1 MHRRETDTGNE
12 GVFEVQSAD
21 GTAIAV
27 WVEGN
32 GPPLVLVHGALS
44 DHTTF
49 ALLVAD
55 LSDRMTTFAMD
66 RRGRAASGDGTGE
79 YSIEREFED
88 VAMVADAVAMRT
100 GQRVALWGHSYG
112 ADCAMGGA
120 GLTKSVDHMALYEPG
135 FATEYPPDA
144 VDAIDRA
151 VARGDNEGAIL
162 ALLHGIIGATDEE
175 VEFMRSSPLWQT
187 RLANVRT
194 MPRELRGEGN
204 WVYRAGRFDAVTAPT
219 LLLSGSESPPIQQ
232 EASHMAL
239 AALPNAR
246 ITVLGGHGHIAH
258 QTDPAMIASVIWSF
272 VSS

>member
-1 MHRRETDTGNE
+1 MSNE
-12 GVFEVQSAD
+12 GGFEVQSAD
-21 GTAIAV
+21 GTTIAV
-27 WVEGN
+27 WVEGT

-49 ALLVAD
+49 ALLVAE
-55 LSDRMTTFAMD
+55 LRARMTTFAMD

-88 VAMVADAVAMRT
+88 VAAVADAVATRT

-112 ADCAMGGA
+112 ADCVMGGA
-120 GLTKSVDHMALYEPG
+120 GLTKNVDHVVLYEPG
-135 FATEYPPDA
+135 FATEYPAEA
-144 VDAIDRA
+144 VEAIDSA
-151 VARGDNEGAIL
+151 IAGGDNEGAIL
-162 ALLHGIIGATDEE
+162 ALLYGIVGATEEE
-175 VEFMRSSPLWQT
+175 VEFMRSSPLWPT
-187 RLANVRT
+187 RLANVWT
-194 MPRELRGEGN
+194 MPRELRSEGN
-204 WVYRAGRFDAVTAPT
+204 WVYRPGQFDNVNAST

-232 EASHMAL
+232 DATRMAQ

-258 QTDPAMIASVIWSF
+258 QTDPAMIASAIWNF

>member
-1 MHRRETDTGNE
+1 MSNAG
-12 GVFEVQSAD
+12 GFEVQSVD
-21 GTAIAV
+21 GTPIAV

-49 ALLVAD
+49 APLIAELRG
-55 LSDRMTTFAMD
+55 RMTTFTLD
-66 RRGRAASGDGTGE
+66 RRGRPASGDAAGE

-88 VAMVADAVAMRT
+88 VAAVADEVATRT
-100 GQRVALWGHSYG
+100 GKGVALWGHSYG
-112 ADCAMGGA
+112 ADCAMGAA
-120 GLTKSVDHMALYEPG
+120 GLTKNVDHVVLYEPG
-135 FATEYPPDA
+135 FATKYPSEA

-151 VARGDNEGAIL
+151 IAAGDNEGAIL
-162 ALLHGIIGATDEE
+162 ALLYGIVGATEEE
-175 VEFMRSSPLWQT
+175 VDFMRSSPLWPT
-187 RLANVRT
+187 RLANVWT

-204 WVYRAGRFDAVTAPT
+204 WLYRPGQFDAVTAPT

-232 EASHMAL
+232 VASRMAQ

-258 QTDPAMIASVIWSF
+258 QTDPAMIASVIWNF